1 MRALLRPL
9 CVGALT
15 VSIAATG
22 LLGSSSAA
30 LAATGPRI
38 TTWSV
43 TTPVYEG
50 DRPFANAT
58 FTDPDLTDQHT
69 VEIDWGDGTSPD
81 TYRLTVG
88 DRSFS
93 LQKTVPY
100 ANDSSGAVLTVTIT
114 LSDGMFATTRFVGV
128 TVLNAAPSISSF
140 AVSATSL
147 EAGQSVT
154 ATGTFADNGA
164 ADTHTVSV
172 AWGDG
177 ATSDSGTLASTVT
190 TFGGSHVYADTGT
203 YSVVV
208 TLVDSANHT
217 VTASASVSPTN
228 VAPVV
233 GSLSLSPTS
242 VVDHQTLTV
251 SGTFTDPGTA
261 DTFTLTMDWGDG
273 MSSSQS
279 L

>member
-9 CVGALT
+9 FVGALS
-15 VSIAATG
+15 VAISAMG
-22 LLGSSSAA
+22 LFGFFSEA
-30 LAATGPRI
+30 LAATVPRI

-69 VEIDWGDGTSPD
+69 VEIDWGDGNSPD

-100 ANDSSGAVLTVTIT
+100 ASDSSGAVLTVSIT
-114 LSDGMFATTRFVGV
+114 LSAGMFATTRLVGV
-128 TVLNAAPSISSF
+128 TVLDAAQSSSSF
-140 AVSATSL
+140 ADSATSL

-164 ADTHTVSV
+164 ADTHTVTV
-172 AWGDG
+172 DWGDLSPTTTLNLAAGVSSFTTG
-177 ATSDSGTLASTVT
+177 A
-190 TFGGSHVYADTGT
+190 HT
-203 YSVVV
+203 YVNAG
-208 TLVDSANHT
+208 DFT
-217 VTASASVSPTN
+217 VTATVAEARKSV
-228 VAPVV
+228 
-233 GSLSLSPTS
+233 
-242 VVDHQTLTV
+242 
-251 SGTFTDPGTA
+251 
-261 DTFTLTMDWGDG
+261 
-273 MSSSQS
+273 
-279 L
+279 